1 MSSHFNYEIEE
12 RNMRNQLKELE
23 VPFKEEAWYNYEA
36 YAKQFQSV
44 HKTQLLTNFN
54 FALNRTLI
62 LPIVFG
68 GIIILF
74 SFLLFNFINIKNT
87 KTKPEVSEATPPV
100 TSLKPKPEPKKQI
113 IVPVKKEEI
122 TVHENALS
130 TTSMVANNTLIAVP
144 VANTNTFAA
153 RTMPQAI
160 PTTTFAAAAVVTN
173 TVAQDSQLTN
183 LVPTYT
189 FAPKKKKRK
198 KGSAEVLE
206 SIATPVSLPTV
217 TEEEAEPELR

>member
-23 VPFKEEAWYNYEA
+23 LSFKEEAWLSYEE

-44 HKTQLLTNFN
+44 HKTQLIPNFN

-87 KTKPEVSEATPPV
+87 KTKQEVTEVSTPV
-100 TSLKPKPEPKKQI
+100 TTVKPKPEPKKQM
-113 IVPVKKEEI
+113 IVPVKKEEGPAQQ
-122 TVHENALS
+122 NALA
-130 TTSMVANNTLIAVP
+130 TTSMVATNTLAAMP
-144 VANTNTFAA
+144 VANTTTFTA
-153 RTMPQAI
+153 RTTPQTA
-160 PTTTFAAAAVVTN
+160 PTTTNAAAVVTN
-173 TVAQDSQLTN
+173 TVIQDTQLTN
-183 LVPTYT
+183 SVPNYT
-189 FAPKKKKRK
+189 FAPKKRKK

-206 SIATPVSLPTV
+206 SIATPISLPTV
-217 TEEEAEPELR
+217 TQEEAEPELR

>member
-1 MSSHFNYEIEE
+1 
-12 RNMRNQLKELE
+12 MRNQLKELE
-23 VPFKEEAWYNYEA
+23 VSFKEEAWFNYEA

-44 HKTQLLTNFN
+44 HKTQLLPNFN

-87 KTKPEVSEATPPV
+87 KTKQEVSEVTPPV
-100 TSLKPKPEPKKQI
+100 TAVKPKPEPKKQI
-113 IVPVKKEEI
+113 IVPVKKEE
-122 TVHENALS
+122 VLPQGNALATAS
-130 TTSMVANNTLIAVP
+130 IVASNTLATVP

-160 PTTTFAAAAVVTN
+160 PTTTYAAAAVTN
-173 TVAQDSQLTN
+173 TVALDTQLTN
-183 LVPTYT
+183 SVPTYT
-189 FAPKKKKRK
+189 VAPKKKRRK

-217 TEEEAEPELR
+217 TQEEVEPELR

>member
-23 VPFKEEAWYNYEA
+23 LSFKEEAWLSYEE

-44 HKTQLLTNFN
+44 HKTQLIPNFN
-54 FALNRTLI
+54 FALNRTLV

-87 KTKPEVSEATPPV
+87 KTKQEVTEVSTPV
-100 TSLKPKPEPKKQI
+100 TTVKPKPEPKKQM
-113 IVPVKKEEI
+113 IVPVKKEEGPAQQ
-122 TVHENALS
+122 NALA
-130 TTSMVANNTLIAVP
+130 TTTMVATNTLATMP
-144 VANTNTFAA
+144 VANTTTFTA
-153 RTMPQAI
+153 RTTPQTA
-160 PTTTFAAAAVVTN
+160 PTTTYAAAVVTN
-173 TVAQDSQLTN
+173 TVIQDTQLTN
-183 LVPTYT
+183 SVPNYT
-189 FAPKKKKRK
+189 FAPKKRKK

-206 SIATPVSLPTV
+206 SIATPISLPTV
-217 TEEEAEPELR
+217 TQEEAEPELR

>member
-12 RNMRNQLKELE
+12 RNMRSQLKELE
-23 VPFKEEAWYNYEA
+23 LSFKEEAWLNYEE

-44 HKTQLLTNFN
+44 HKTQLIPNFN

-87 KTKPEVSEATPPV
+87 KTKQEVTEVKAPV
-100 TSLKPKPEPKKQI
+100 TTVKPKPQPKKQI
-113 IVPVKKEEI
+113 IVPVKKEEVS
-122 TVHENALS
+122 TQENALA
-130 TTSMVANNTLIAVP
+130 TTSMVATNTLATMP
-144 VANTNTFAA
+144 VANTTTFTA
-153 RTMPQAI
+153 RTMPQTA
-160 PTTTFAAAAVVTN
+160 PTTTYAAAVVTN
-173 TVAQDSQLTN
+173 TFTQDTQLTN
-183 LVPTYT
+183 SVPTYT
-189 FAPKKKKRK
+189 FAPKKRKK

-206 SIATPVSLPTV
+206 SIATPISLPTV
-217 TEEEAEPELR
+217 TQEEAEPELR

>member
-1 MSSHFNYEIEE
+1 
-12 RNMRNQLKELE
+12 MRNQLKELE
-23 VPFKEEAWYNYEA
+23 LSFKEEAWLNYEA

-44 HKTQLLTNFN
+44 HKTQLIPNFN

-87 KTKPEVSEATPPV
+87 KTKQEVSEVTPPV
-100 TSLKPKPEPKKQI
+100 TTVKPKPKKQI
-113 IVPVKKEEI
+113 IVPVKKEEAPQQ
-122 TVHENALS
+122 ENTLA
-130 TTSMVANNTLIAVP
+130 TTSMVANNTVTAVP
-144 VANTNTFAA
+144 VANTNTFTA
-153 RTMPQAI
+153 RTLPQTL
-160 PTTTFAAAAVVTN
+160 PTTTYAASVTN
-173 TVAQDSQLTN
+173 TVALDTQLTN
-183 LVPTYT
+183 SVPTYT
-189 FAPKKKKRK
+189 FVPKKKRRK

-217 TEEEAEPELR
+217 TQEEAEPELR